1 MDPESLILAIAF
13 FLFPFPTR
21 VKRIRLSVRLRLLP
35 ISLHKLIQIT
45 PAQPFADVMALF
57 LFYDPRLLQ
66 IIDNRIQAH
75 NITEGG
81 GKDDI
86 QILGFNPDQVTEG
99 GIKIILHLLILQG
112 PEGNEYKIRGNGIQM
127 SRHLVKNTFPFPV
140 RIDLH

>member
-1 MDPESLILAIAF
+1 
-13 FLFPFPTR
+13 
-21 VKRIRLSVRLRLLP
+21 
-35 ISLHKLIQIT
+35 
-45 PAQPFADVMALF
+45 MALF

-81 GKDDI
+81 RKYYI

-99 GIKIILHLLILQG
+99 GVKIILHLLIFQR
-112 PEGNEYKIRGNGIQM
+112 PERNENKIRGNGIQM
-127 SRHLVKNTFPFPV
+127 PRNLVKNTFPFPV